1 MFSIIMKYHEST
13 YLKHKIH
20 MITLALVII
29 GGINWGLTAFNFNLV
44 DLLVSNL
51 NKLVGITTHLDK
63 VIYIIVALSAIKLA
77 ISRDNWLPF
86 LGKTVLPEN
95 LIPLKELKGNTVVKV
110 KVSPNTKVAYW
121 ASSKVNTNDIPTV
134 EKAYGNYS
142 NDGVVMSDANGVA
155 MLVFN
160 EGTSYKVPTG
170 REISRHVHYRE
181 LKGEYGMIG
190 PVQTQY
196 Y

>member
-1 MFSIIMKYHEST
+1 MNYHKTT
-13 YLKHKIH
+13 YLQHKIY

-95 LIPLKELKGNTVVKV
+95 LIPMQELKGNTIVKV
-110 KVSPNTKVAYW
+110 NVSPNTKVAYW
-121 ASSKVNTNDIPTV
+121 ASSKVGDGIPTV

-142 NDGVVMSDANGVA
+142 NGGVVMSDKNGVA
-155 MLVFN
+155 TLVFN

-170 REISRHVHYRE
+170 REIYRHVHYRE